1 MNFLLE
7 LMQSWDAPSLPV
19 RGVPSGERQ
28 EEGREGRGAENNEVS
43 VIYQIR
49 VAASGSIFIL
59 LPISFRLPCGNL
71 EIKCTKEEHAF
82 ICRCHTK
89 TFL

>member
-1 MNFLLE
+1 MLVK
-7 LMQSWDAPSLPV
+7 AAHLPV
-19 RGVPSGERQ
+19 GCSCCFFRSFFTCPGD
-28 EEGREGRGAENNEVS
+28 REGRGAENNEVS